1 MAPSMPNP
9 LAMMMG
15 LGGGGPQMPQT
26 GSGQRPV
33 SPARSDMS
41 GPDGIDELITKM
53 NLEPN
58 NIPDL
63 DTLSLMSGDTD
74 KKSSGGITLNL

>member
-1 MAPSMPNP
+1 
-9 LAMMMG
+9 
-15 LGGGGPQMPQT
+15 
-26 GSGQRPV
+26 
-33 SPARSDMS
+33 MS

>member
-1 MAPSMPNP
+1 
-9 LAMMMG
+9 
-15 LGGGGPQMPQT
+15 MPQT
-26 GSGQRPV
+26 GSGQRPT